1 MSEQSIYDVNA
12 SWLRTRG
19 YYVHPIGPGTKE
31 PQYFVPSTGKY
42 EGIRGWTHLA
52 RPMETSPQPGAGI
65 GLRTGKQPNG
75 EWVAAID
82 WDNEDAAIASMDV
95 PELTSPISKQGK
107 RGFTTFHRSANEV
120 PSRDFRIGDVVAV
133 QVLSDGRQTVLP
145 PTVHPETGRPYTWSD
160 KWTLYNCNVGD
171 LPALPDD
178 YVERIEN
185 ILCPLGYEPE
195 PEKPQTNGHAAEEES
210 PFQELNDR
218 AISNLAAW
226 VPDLN
231 LYGCRR
237 LCGRTA
243 SYEAVATWRDSTTGR
258 PLEQRKRNLRISGSR
273 GIKDFGT
280 GEGFSPINLVMR
292 ARGCARA
299 EAVGWLQERVLP
311 QGPHIDFEAIMCGAS
326 ERTAEKPKQENR
338 GNSSSQE
345 APKYRFKLT
354 PFWEMRPGT
363 ERPYLVDETIPMKGI
378 VVVWGPPKCLKSFI
392 MLDMMFHVA
401 KGCEYHDRAV
411 QQGTCLLRI

>member
-1 MSEQSIYDVNA
+1 
-12 SWLRTRG
+12 
-19 YYVHPIGPGTKE
+19 
-31 PQYFVPSTGKY
+31 
-42 EGIRGWTHLA
+42 
-52 RPMETSPQPGAGI
+52 
-65 GLRTGKQPNG
+65 
-75 EWVAAID
+75 
-82 WDNEDAAIASMDV
+82 MDD
-95 PELTSPISKQGK
+95 PELASAISKQGK
-107 RGFTTFHRSANEV
+107 RGFTTFHRSPKEI

-145 PTVHPETGRPYTWSD
+145 PSVHPETGRPYTWSD

-171 LPALPDD
+171 LPVLPGD
-178 YVERIEN
+178 YVERIET
-185 ILCPLGYEPE
+185 ILRPLGYECAPE
-195 PEKPQTNGHAAEEES
+195 QPQINGHAAEEES

-243 SYEAVATWRDSTTGR
+243 SYAAVATWRDSTTGR